1 MVSNR
6 RLQLIFP
13 GEYFPVNVSR
23 HRDSQKTEDGEE
35 RKGLTV
41 EGRELQDAYS
51 RISLFCLRCGALLRG
66 CGHDLFDFVGI
77 AG

>member
-23 HRDSQKTEDGEE
+23 HRDSKKRKTARSG
-35 RKGLTV
+35 KGLTV
-41 EGRELQDAYS
+41 EGGELQAAYS

-77 AG
+77 EG